1 MNSITN
7 STHAEKWG
15 KIINKHLRAFAR
27 NQVMRVSVVGAGPAG
42 CAAGARA
49 AELGAPV
56 HIYEEHKKIG
66 EPVACSAI
74 VSRKGLEVCGIPYEA
89 ISFNRLRGAFI
100 HMPDGL
106 VLRVKAKHDV
116 ANVFDRA
123 KYDRLCAKRTEKA
136 GAEIETGR
144 CIDAAEM
151 KKLAAS
157 GALIG
162 ADGFSSPTAKAFNFP
177 PIHDYVVCYQEDLE
191 GANFEDEESVHVF
204 VSNALLPGFFAWA
217 IPLGKGKARV
227 GCGVKQGHNAK
238 QALDKLI
245 AKEKSLREILDGTS
259 MLSRLGGIIPVHM
272 RKQTAK
278 GKVLLVGD
286 AAGQAKAT
294 TGGGIYFGSMCG
306 RIAGE
311 VAAQAKAEKELVT
324 YEKLWRAKYSG
335 DLARHRKIMDL
346 AGRMGDT
353 QLCMYAHLA
362 KRLGL
367 ESFLSEHGDMDSP
380 GVMLASLKKKKML
393 AGLFGMVFGR
403 DDS

>member
-1 MNSITN
+1 
-7 STHAEKWG
+7 
-15 KIINKHLRAFAR
+15 
-27 NQVMRVSVVGAGPAG
+27 MRVSIVGAGPAG

-49 AELGAPV
+49 AELGARV
-56 HIYEEHKKIG
+56 RIYEEHEKIG

-74 VSRKGLEVCGIPYEA
+74 VSRRGLEACGVPYEA
-89 ISFNRLRGAFI
+89 ISFNRLKGAFI

-106 VLRVKAKHDV
+106 ALRVKAGHDV

-123 KYDRLCAKRTEKA
+123 KYDKLCAKRAEKA
-136 GAEIETGR
+136 GAEIVVGKR
-144 CIDAAEM
+144 CEAADLR
-151 KKLAAS
+151 KLATAS
-157 GALIG
+157 ALIG
-162 ADGFSSPTAKAFNFP
+162 ADGFSSSTAKAFNFP
-177 PIHDYVVCYQEDLE
+177 SIHDYVVCYQEDLE

-217 IPLGKGKARV
+217 IPLGKGRARV
-227 GCGVKQGHNAK
+227 GCGVRQGHNAK
-238 QALDKLI
+238 QALDRLM
-245 AKEKSLREILDGTS
+245 AKEKSLREILDGAS
-259 MLSRLGGIIPVHM
+259 MLSRLGGVIPVHM

-311 VAAQAKAEKELVT
+311 IAAQARGEKELAA
-324 YEKLWRAKYSG
+324 YEHGWRALYSG

-346 AGRMGDT
+346 AGRMGDR

-362 KRLGL
+362 KRLGI
-367 ESFLSEHGDMDSP
+367 ERFLSEHGDMDSP

-393 AGLFGMVFGR
+393 AGLFGMIFGR
-403 DDS
+403 DNS